1 MEPKSAIANPEQMI
15 LDKALLSLKKG
26 EAQIIAG
33 VDSLGMSERCVEV
46 PWAAALLRDSSSV
59 LDIGFSMS
67 PPEWMGVL
75 LRLAESG
82 SRLVGIDIID
92 PNRVKSRYR
101 ADQVSAVLQIP
112 VRVADFLTALSEE
125 ELFDTV
131 ACISTLEHI
140 GIDRATD
147 PSNTATVFERSE
159 SVSFFAW
166 ADPNFSTCWIGWGN
180 FASRLTRLRHTPI

>member
-1 MEPKSAIANPEQMI
+1 MEPISAIANPEQMI

-75 LRLAESG
+75 LRLSESG
-82 SRLVGIDIID
+82 SRLVGID
-92 PNRVKSRYR
+92 
-101 ADQVSAVLQIP
+101 
-112 VRVADFLTALSEE
+112 
-125 ELFDTV
+125 
-131 ACISTLEHI
+131 
-140 GIDRATD
+140 RATE
-147 PSNTATVFERSE
+147 PSNTDAVFARAK
-159 SVSFFAW
+159 SVS
-166 ADPNFSTCWIGWGN
+166 N
-180 FASRLTRLRHTPI
+180 

>member
-1 MEPKSAIANPEQMI
+1 MEPISAIANPEQMI

-75 LRLAESG
+75 LRLSES
-82 SRLVGIDIID
+82 SSKLVGIDIID
-92 PNRVKSRYR
+92 QNR
-101 ADQVSAVLQIP
+101 L
-112 VRVADFLTALSEE
+112 
-125 ELFDTV
+125 
-131 ACISTLEHI
+131 
-140 GIDRATD
+140 
-147 PSNTATVFERSE
+147 
-159 SVSFFAW
+159 
-166 ADPNFSTCWIGWGN
+166 
-180 FASRLTRLRHTPI
+180 